1 MTRVIVLLSLVA
13 CASGFVA
20 LPPCV
25 PSGRMSAQ
33 PMISALRCKVSSED
47 AMSRKEFGKLAGMI
61 PLVWA
66 SKVLAEAADDEGD
79 ADGDAVVQAGR
90 WFNLS
95 GCRRF

>member
-1 MTRVIVLLSLVA
+1 MYYPFNIFIYRHSKYTPNFFIWSQLLNVI
-13 CASGFVA
+13 
-20 LPPCV
+20 
-25 PSGRMSAQ
+25 
-33 PMISALRCKVSSED
+33 
-47 AMSRKEFGKLAGMI
+47 RKEFGKLAGMI